1 MVAWRDGECQSK
13 HSPSLH
19 QRRKLGTLRRE
30 EPDGPVGKE
39 AGTHL
44 DEWRDVQRRRC
55 KQSTGNRAGEAAG
68 DKSGSA
74 GGTRGAKRVD
84 ESHFIFLSFVNAKF
98 E

>member
-30 EPDGPVGKE
+30 EANGPVGKE
-39 AGTHL
+39 ARAHL
-44 DEWRDVQRRRC
+44 DDWRDMQRCGR
-55 KQSTGNRAGEAAG
+55 KQPTGNRAGKAAG

>member
-30 EPDGPVGKE
+30 KSNGPVGKE

-44 DEWRDVQRRRC
+44 DEWRDMQRC
-55 KQSTGNRAGEAAG
+55 GGKQSTGNGAGEAAW
-68 DKSGSA
+68 DKPGSA
-74 GGTRGAKRVD
+74 GGTRGAKRVY
-84 ESHFIFLSFVNAKF
+84 ESHFIFLSLVNAKF
-98 E
+98 Q